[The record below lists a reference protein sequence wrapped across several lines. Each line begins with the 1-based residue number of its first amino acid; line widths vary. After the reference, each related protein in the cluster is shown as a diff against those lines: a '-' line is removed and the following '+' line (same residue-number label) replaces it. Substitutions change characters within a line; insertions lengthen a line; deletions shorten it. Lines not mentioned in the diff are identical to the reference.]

1 VKRRREWIACGGLT
15 ASALIAHVVMASF
28 LGAHDPIALAGH
40 GHRRVVALVGLTLA
54 LARGFLLVA
63 PGWWL
68 WLLVRL
74 RY

>member
-1 VKRRREWIACGGLT
+1 MKHRREWIACGALT
-15 ASALIAHVVMASF
+15 ATALVAHVACTS
-28 LGAHDPIALAGH
+28 LLAAHDPIALAGH
-40 GHRRVVALVGLTLA
+40 GHLRVAALVGLTLVG
-54 LARGFLLVA
+54 ARGFLLVA